1 MKAMYIGIFLI
12 VLLSYSCN
20 ISRRDNKEML
30 LADTEMLLN
39 SNLKLYA
46 DSIFLSNNPK
56 IITFVP
62 DTGECARCQ
71 MMIYHWQMYKTDLD
85 ERNINCDFIF
95 ILNDSIKL
103 HNNTSAFLN
112 NYKLLYTSGL
122 SKLYSLN
129 NGIPLETFNTYLLD
143 KDNNIRLVGNP
154 VQNIDLWSLY
164 RKKLKEISSLD

>member
-1 MKAMYIGIFLI
+1 MKLLYIGALLALF
-12 VLLSYSCN
+12 LSYSCN
-20 ISRRDNKEML
+20 AKDKDETL
-30 LADTEMLLN
+30 LAKTEKLLN
-39 SNLKLYA
+39 SNLKLYP
-46 DSIFLSNNPK
+46 DSAFLSKNPK

-71 MMIYHWQMYKTDLD
+71 MMVYHWQMYKTDLD

-103 HNNTSAFLN
+103 YDDTSDLLN

-122 SKLYSLN
+122 FKLYSLN
-129 NGIPLETFNTYLLD
+129 NNIPIETFNTYLLD
-143 KDNNIRLVGNP
+143 KNNNIKLVGNP

-164 RKKLKEISSLD
+164 RKKLKEINSL